1 MARRNPLATNVP
13 WDIINRFAI
22 PPGGGGGGQAPGRER
37 GTIAEQSTVSRIIYP
52 PSVEKL
58 PESVD
63 FNAQDFA
70 LALAAAAN
78 ATASSVNLRFV
89 IPRGN
94 VGFVQGFSTYLLTP
108 TALTSVQ
115 FTLRINN
122 GPVPGWSNVQNS
134 PGVANLYREDFTD
147 LRVRIP
153 DGAVVDVIITNLN
166 ANGPWTTG
174 GRIQGWFH
182 PAEAELSRFGGIY

>member
-1 MARRNPLATNVP
+1 MADIRNPLNTAIP
-13 WDIINRFAI
+13 WDIANRFAI
-22 PPGGGGGGQAPGRER
+22 PPGGARQEGGR
-37 GTIAEQSTVSRIIYP
+37 IAEQSAITRIIYP

-70 LALAAAAN
+70 IALAAVLN
-78 ATASSVNLRFV
+78 QTATSANLRFTM
-89 IPRGN
+89 PRGS
-94 VGFVQGFSTYLLTP
+94 VGFIQGFSTYLLTP
-108 TALTSVQ
+108 TAATTVQ

-122 GPVPGWSNVQNS
+122 GPVPGWSNIQNS

-153 DGAVVDVIITNLN
+153 DGGVVDVLITNLS
-166 ANGPWTTG
+166 AAGPWTVG
-174 GRIQGWFH
+174 GRVQGWFH
-182 PAEAELSRFGGIY
+182 SAEAELSRFGGIY

>member
-1 MARRNPLATNVP
+1 MAGNNPLRTTVP
-13 WDIINRFAI
+13 WDIQNRFNI
-22 PPGGGGGGQAPGRER
+22 PAGSGQAAQRDRVP
-37 GTIAEQSTVSRIIYP
+37 VSESSSITRIIYP

-70 LALAAAAN
+70 IALAAVLN
-78 ATASSVNLRFV
+78 QTATSTNLRFV
-89 IPRGN
+89 IPRGS

-108 TALTSVQ
+108 TAATSVQ

-153 DGAVVDVIITNLN
+153 DGGVVDVLITNLN
-166 ANGPWTTG
+166 ANGPWTVG

-182 PAEAELSRFGGIY
+182 PSEAELSRFGGIY